1 MSNSNIDSSKSPCC
15 TRTNVNEKAVCT
27 NEYYGYYGS
36 SDIVSPSRGG
46 GGDGFVGRTQD
57 RRGCVTKYSFQTQEA
72 SLTVAVEA
80 LALNSAAHS
89 DQELSTAITTSSS
102 STHATMSADLEVF
115 SPGDM

>member
-27 NEYYGYYGS
+27 YEHYGYYGS
-36 SDIVSPSRGG
+36 SDIVSSSRG

-57 RRGCVTKYSFQTQEA
+57 RRGSVTKYSFQIEEA

-89 DQELSTAITTSSS
+89 DQELSTTITTSSS